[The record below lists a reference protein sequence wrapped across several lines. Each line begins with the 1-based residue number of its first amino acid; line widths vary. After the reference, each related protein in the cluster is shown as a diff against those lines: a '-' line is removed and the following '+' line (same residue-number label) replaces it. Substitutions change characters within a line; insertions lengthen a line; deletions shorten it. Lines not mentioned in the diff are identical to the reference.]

1 MSADL
6 LLWQEGPLDVF
17 YAPWD
22 WVNTAAKVMLVM
34 GELSMT
40 VQQQRAAGT
49 PMIVRSGPSSP
60 GASARPN
67 ASSARRP

>member
-6 LLWQEGPLDVF
+6 LLWQEGPLSVF

-22 WVNTAAKVMLVM
+22 WVNTAAKVMLVV

-40 VQQQRAAGT
+40 VQQ
-49 PMIVRSGPSSP
+49 
-60 GASARPN
+60 
-67 ASSARRP
+67 